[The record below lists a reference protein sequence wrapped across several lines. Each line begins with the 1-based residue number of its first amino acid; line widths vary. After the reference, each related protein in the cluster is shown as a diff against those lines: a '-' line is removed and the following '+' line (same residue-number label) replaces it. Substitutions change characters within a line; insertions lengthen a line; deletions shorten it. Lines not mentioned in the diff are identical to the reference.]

1 MNLKV
6 FLISF
11 SFLFSG
17 QPVGGV
23 LAVVGS
29 QIITQGDFLQQ
40 LDMAAK
46 QEGINPQLTPKKY
59 EALGD
64 RVLSNIIDQY
74 VLLDFAIKD
83 STIIVSDLEIFRCGR
98 NLIDVY
104 PHPSIIAPSSAT
116 KPIILSLS
124 LGLGKSKASNN
135 PRLRALDTMA
145 L

>member
-1 MNLKV
+1 MVILIIGGWYLVMNLKV

-17 QPVGGV
+17 QPIGGV
-23 LAVVGS
+23 LAVVGG

-40 LDMAAK
+40 LDMVAK
-46 QEGINPQLTPKKY
+46 QKGINPQLTPKKY

-83 STIIVSDLEIFRCGR
+83 STVIVSEFCAKAGIIQTVIISTAKMAEIF
-98 NLIDVY
+98 L
-104 PHPSIIAPSSAT
+104 
-116 KPIILSLS
+116 
-124 LGLGKSKASNN
+124 
-135 PRLRALDTMA
+135 
-145 L
+145 